1 MPTTKGVSLKK
12 RIEILQKV
20 AQDFGQRSFCLK
32 PDLSKAQTN
41 DANTNMRI
49 RFDVDEITLYSNDDL
64 TFYNWADVSQDG
76 VFLVLSP
83 EIRINLTNW
92 LVVSDGQE
100 YISVRIEDEN
110 KEQVFHAI
118 KDSPFWN
125 KTVTCLS
132 EDRKQVAEVMVDK
145 QGLHINGVLYDVQY
159 YINRNGCGIKSRL
172 GFGLSSQNLGIL
184 KGESKF
190 GGDYVPADG
199 VSQAEY
205 DSQLKKY
212 EKALNSFDKKKSFW
226 HKKSLTIVR

>member
-1 MPTTKGVSLKK
+1 
-12 RIEILQKV
+12 
-20 AQDFGQRSFCLK
+20 
-32 PDLSKAQTN
+32 
-41 DANTNMRI
+41 
-49 RFDVDEITLYSNDDL
+49 
-64 TFYNWADVSQDG
+64 
-76 VFLVLSP
+76 
-83 EIRINLTNW
+83 
-92 LVVSDGQE
+92 
-100 YISVRIEDEN
+100 
-110 KEQVFHAI
+110 
-118 KDSPFWN
+118 
-125 KTVTCLS
+125 
-132 EDRKQVAEVMVDK
+132 MVDK

-226 HKKSLTIVR
+226 HKKSLKQEQLYPDLQGTYHVWDFVRIIEDQALQGKTHLTSVILPELLESIGRSAFEDCSNLSTINLPSSLEYIGPSAFRGCSRLKSVSIPKGIKSI